1 MAAADDFY
9 LFLMSNTES
18 NNRIGDFR
26 VRLAHPVRLD
36 GKYEVALTDLV
47 YPFTFDNLSDRAE
60 GGGFHENSLLIH
72 RPAGGAPDNRSAGS
86 RVEVRVP
93 THNYA
98 TGAQLVELVNH
109 GVAQAFRDVSY
120 RETNRQSSTVEA
132 AAPSIFH
139 FNPVTGKCSSFF
151 DTRYSFIELSSR
163 LAYLLGFDS
172 RKLEKGLH
180 EARHPVH
187 VGNELMFIY
196 SDLVDFQM
204 LSNVMAPLLKIV
216 NMKGTCG
223 QSSEVSFARPHYVPL
238 LKNSFDSVCVQL
250 KNDLDEV
257 INFYSG
263 KVAMTLHVRRRRA
276 HY

>member
-1 MAAADDFY
+1 MADDFY

-26 VRLAHPVRLD
+26 VQLAHSVQLD
-36 GKYEVALTDLV
+36 GRYEVALTDLV
-47 YPFTFDNLSDRAE
+47 YPFTFDNLSDRHE
-60 GGGFHENSLLIH
+60 GAGFHENTLLVH
-72 RPAGGAPDNRSAGS
+72 RSSGS
-86 RVEVRVP
+86 PVLVRVP

-109 GVAQAFRDVSY
+109 GVTQAFRDVSF
-120 RETNRQSSTVEA
+120 RETNRQSATVEA
-132 AAPSIFH
+132 AAPSVFH
-139 FNPVTGKCSSFF
+139 YNPITGKCSSFF
-151 DTRYSFIELSSR
+151 DERYKSIELSSR

-172 RKLEKGLH
+172 RKLEKGLR
-180 EARHPVH
+180 EASHPVH

-216 NMKGTCG
+216 NMKGAYG
-223 QSSEVSFARPHYVPL
+223 ESSEVSFARPHYVPL
-238 LKNSFDSVCVQL
+238 LKNSFDSVSVQM
-250 KNDLDEV
+250 KNDLNEV
-257 INFYSG
+257 INFHSG

-276 HY
+276 QF